1 MGNHGKF
8 SVSPLKSD
16 LSFLPSFPQGERV
29 LGDAEVPLYRRRSS
43 VVTGGHFSLVIF
55 PSFSCTTLATRWYR
69 SQLYICVPKQGPLP
83 STPLCKSVVED
94 LGTQE
99 TLGYLSRPRVGSS
112 SCYHRLEIVLTS

>member
-55 PSFSCTTLATRWYR
+55 PWSFFLHFPVPPWLPGGTDLSCTF
-69 SQLYICVPKQGPLP
+69 VF
-83 STPLCKSVVED
+83 
-94 LGTQE
+94 
-99 TLGYLSRPRVGSS
+99 LSRVPCLPLLSARVLLKIWGL
-112 SCYHRLEIVLTS
+112 RKL